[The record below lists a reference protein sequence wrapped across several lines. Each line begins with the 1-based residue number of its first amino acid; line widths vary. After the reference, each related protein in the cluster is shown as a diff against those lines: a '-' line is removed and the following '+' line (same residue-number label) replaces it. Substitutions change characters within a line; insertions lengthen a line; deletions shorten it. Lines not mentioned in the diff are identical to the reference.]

1 MTVLHRIFGV
11 GKPLIAM
18 CHLRGLP
25 GRPGHD
31 VAAGMA
37 GVYAALRQD
46 VLALQDAGVDGLLF
60 CNEHDLPYSTSV
72 GVEVA
77 TAEAAVI
84 GRLTHELRLPFGVDL
99 LWDPKSAL
107 AVARATG
114 ASFVREVFT
123 GVFESDMGLLAPD
136 FGELAGYRHA
146 IGGDEIAIFTNITPE
161 FSRSVSG
168 RPVAERAR
176 GAAFLG
182 ADALLISGPQA
193 GTPID
198 VADLQEA
205 KAAAGET
212 PVLAN
217 TGVTHENVEEIL
229 AIADGLIVGTALKVG
244 GSTWN
249 PVDPDRA
256 RSMFETVRET
266 RGAAARTVAA
276 SSVRSQADS
285 RDAAR
290 DSATAASEP
299 VAAADSTG
307 SRAPITG

>member
-1 MTVLHRIFGV
+1 MTVLERIFGV
-11 GKPLIAM
+11 PKPLIAM
-18 CHLRGLP
+18 CHLRALP
-25 GRPGHD
+25 GRPRHD
-31 VAAGMA
+31 PQAGMHGIYDA
-37 GVYAALRQD
+37 VRED
-46 VLALQDAGVDGLLF
+46 VLALQSAGADGLLF
-60 CNEHDLPYSTSV
+60 CNEHDLPYSVGV

-77 TAEAAVI
+77 AAQAAVI
-84 GRLTHELRLPFGVDL
+84 GRLHADLTVPFGVDL

-114 ASFVREVFT
+114 AAFVREVFT

-146 IGGDEIAIFTNITPE
+146 IGAGQVAIFTNVTPE

-193 GTPID
+193 GAA
-198 VADLQEA
+198 VNLAQLREA
-205 KAAAGET
+205 KDGAGGV

-217 TGVTHENVEEIL
+217 TGVNEDNVAEIL
-229 AIADGLIVGTALKVG
+229 SIADGVIVGTHLKVG

-249 PVDPDRA
+249 AVDPQRA
-256 RSMFETVRET
+256 RRMAEIV
-266 RGAAARTVAA
+266 RGAR
-276 SSVRSQADS
+276 
-285 RDAAR
+285 
-290 DSATAASEP
+290 
-299 VAAADSTG
+299 
-307 SRAPITG
+307 